1 MSLTYNEAVE
11 KTITAGEQIHQIV
24 NGTATTEVIV
34 EDGSKVPSIRKALLD
49 NFYFKD
55 PIAWQVGQTENVFNQ
70 LRKFTDGSWW
80 YAPSATASNPISMG
94 STPVGNPLW
103 KAYSFDAIGKLTP
116 QIREALRRSYA
127 LDGLTLVDG
136 SFEQGATLASATD
149 VLLYEATG
157 KCYSWS
163 GSFPKVVTAASTPA
177 STGGISVGAWVS
189 RFDPELRSIIAYV
202 SNVTEMV
209 TGKFT
214 IGDVVELSDR
224 EYSKFEVVSGGTPNG
239 FDILDAG
246 NGNTAEIVD
255 RFNLSPEM
263 MGYVSGDCAPYFNA
277 LHAAAENGFNCILKP
292 NRLYPAISSI
302 SWSGKDVNIVGNGS
316 NLSFSGGYFLQE
328 GTAQDT
334 LTTISADAARG
345 LSTITASSTTHGLVP
360 GDTVIIWNPVDF
372 SFSGRRDYY
381 RDGEFNE
388 VLTVSGAT
396 IGLTN
401 PLRSDYPASA
411 GVKLIKM
418 LPIKV
423 DADDLTVIGNT
434 TAADAWRIR
443 LAKNATLRNSSG
455 YSGRDNSLRLDRC
468 YKFDAYGGTFE
479 CKTPADFLQYG
490 VFVGNSQMVNF
501 HKPRLHGTRHALAT
515 GGQNDLGSVPNRDIF
530 VREANA
536 SSDLYWSLDMHGNIQ
551 NGQFIDC
558 VTNRGV
564 GLAGIDAAV
573 IGGTH
578 SRTDESPIQFGE
590 VVGGI
595 YRIKDL
601 SLNVNTLAAVRANNS
616 DLLYDVTKNI
626 HFEIERIRVNGSASF
641 ETLAL
646 ISYGW
651 KSGTNWTVTV
661 RDVTFTGVLPQAVVR
676 LNKLTR
682 PDAGNIPQPL
692 SVVISDI
699 ANVPVTSKWC
709 ELLGAAWVQGV
720 TRFTLPSQSI
730 KVPVTINSGQYIGDD
745 AGFSFTQYPTTPC
758 FGVRYSGNAFSGY
771 TALFTSIKSATTGS
785 AIANIKTASTT
796 LTAGA
801 NASGNAEVMV
811 NMERFLF

>member
-1 MSLTYNEAVE
+1 MACGDVLSLEDLQTAKKHQIFEAEVITGKVGGVAGGADIDYATNQVTGQTQKTLPAVLRDAGFRPAPFTFGTGGILAVGDSDVAVLWAIADGGDGQYYLWKGAYH
-11 KTITAGEQIHQIV
+11 KTIPAG
-24 NGTATTEVIV
+24 
-34 EDGSKVPSIRKALLD
+34 
-49 NFYFKD
+49 
-55 PIAWQVGQTENVFNQ
+55 
-70 LRKFTDGSWW
+70 
-80 YAPSATASNPISMG
+80 
-94 STPVGNPLW
+94 
-103 KAYSFDAIGKLTP
+103 
-116 QIREALRRSYA
+116 
-127 LDGLTLVDG
+127 
-136 SFEQGATLASATD
+136 
-149 VLLYEATG
+149 
-157 KCYSWS
+157 
-163 GSFPKVVTAASTPA
+163 STPA
-177 STGGISVGAWVS
+177 SSGGVS
-189 RFDPELRSIIAYV
+189 ASGWLPLGDITLRYIVAYSGDV
-202 SNVTEMV
+202 SALAA
-209 TGKFT
+209 GKFAV
-214 IGDVVELSDR
+214 GNVVEVSDR
-224 EYSKFEVVSGGTPNG
+224 AYSKFEVVVGGTPNG

-246 NGNTAEIVD
+246 NGNTAEIAD

-263 MGYVSGDCAPYFNA
+263 MGYVSGDCAPHFNA

-292 NRLYPAISSI
+292 NHLYAATSSI
-302 SWSGKDVNIVGNGS
+302 LWSGKDANIVGNGS
-316 NLSFSGGYFLQE
+316 SLSFSGGYFLQE

-372 SFSGRRDYY
+372 SFSGHRDYY

-443 LAKNATLRNSSG
+443 LAKNATLRNCSG

-515 GGQNDLGSVPNRDIF
+515 GGQNDLGSVPNRDVFI
-530 VREANA
+530 REANA

-590 VVGGI
+590 VVGGT

-709 ELLGAAWVQGV
+709 ELLGVAWVQGV

-730 KVPVTINSGQYIGDD
+730 KVPVTLNSGQFNGTD
-745 AGFSFTQYPTTPC
+745 AAFSFIKYPTPPNVA
-758 FGVRYSGNAFSGY
+758 VRYAGNAFAGNNMVFA
-771 TALFTSIKSATTGS
+771 TASSITTGS
-785 AIANIKTASTT
+785 GLTKLSTAATT

-801 NASGNAEVMV
+801 TVTNNSEITVSMDN
-811 NMERFLF
+811 FLF

>member
-1 MSLTYNEAVE
+1 MACGDVLSLEDLQTAKKHQIFEAEVITGKVGGVAGGATIDTAMNGATGQVQKTLPATINEIGIVR
-11 KTITAGEQIHQIV
+11 IGDFTAGCTV
-24 NGTATTEVIV
+24 TARNQGVLEVG
-34 EDGSKVPSIRKALLD
+34 GSVYVWRGEL
-49 NFYFKD
+49 
-55 PIAWQVGQTENVFNQ
+55 
-70 LRKFTDGSWW
+70 
-80 YAPSATASNPISMG
+80 
-94 STPVGNPLW
+94 
-103 KAYSFDAIGKLTP
+103 
-116 QIREALRRSYA
+116 
-127 LDGLTLVDG
+127 
-136 SFEQGATLASATD
+136 
-149 VLLYEATG
+149 
-157 KCYSWS
+157 
-163 GSFPKVVTAASTPA
+163 PKVVPQGSTPA
-177 STGGISVGAWVS
+177 STGGIGPAAWLDVGDASV
-189 RFDPELRSIIAYV
+189 RSDLGNFISYDTTVGLA
-202 SNVTEMV
+202 
-209 TGKFT
+209 TGKYPA
-214 IGDVVELSDR
+214 GRRVSLSDR
-224 EYSKFEVVSGGTPNG
+224 AGAIFIVSSGGTANG
-239 FDILDAG
+239 FDIINAG
-246 NGNTAEIVD
+246 SGKTASLID
-255 RFNLSPEM
+255 KTNISPEFF
-263 MGYVSGDCAPYFNA
+263 GSTAGDASPVFNA
-277 LHAAAENGFNCILKP
+277 MFTAMDNNAVITMKANAAYAFSAGVT
-292 NRLYPAISSI
+292 S
-302 SWSGKDVNIVGNGS
+302 SGKNMKIVANGAS
-316 NLSFSGGYFLQE
+316 MTFSAGYFLTE
-328 GTAQDT
+328 GSAQDT

-372 SFSGRRDYY
+372 SFSGHRDYY

-443 LAKNATLRNSSG
+443 LAKNATLRNCSG

-515 GGQNDLGSVPNRDIF
+515 GGQNDLGSVPNRDVFI
-530 VREANA
+530 REANA

-590 VVGGI
+590 VVGGT

-616 DLLYDVTKNI
+616 DRLYDVTKNI

-682 PDAGNIPQPL
+682 PDAGNVPQPL
-692 SVVISDI
+692 SVVVSDV
-699 ANVPVTSKWC
+699 ANVPTTSKWC
-709 ELLGAAWVQGV
+709 ELLGVAWVQGV
-720 TRFTLPSQSI
+720 TMFSLPAQSI
-730 KVPVTINSGQYIGDD
+730 KVPVTLNSGQFIGSDV
-745 AGFSFTQYPTTPC
+745 GFSFTKYPTPPNVA
-758 FGVRYSGNAFSGY
+758 VRYAGNAFAGNNMVFA
-771 TALFTSIKSATTGS
+771 TASSITTGS
-785 AIANIKTASTT
+785 GLTKLSTAAVT

-801 NASGNAEVMV
+801 TVTNNSEITVSMDN
-811 NMERFLF
+811 FLF